1 MSEPI
6 KELTTVIPRWQPHIT
21 PIDPETATEE
31 QRVAFKE
38 TPSGMKVSD
47 YVLVLAHDPET
58 LTQRTPLFNGIMYSR
73 GGLSRAET
81 ELGAAAASVHN
92 RCIYC
97 TAVHASRYNELTKD
111 ETVIQRVFE
120 SGENADIDSRLKAIV
135 SFATKL
141 SHCPST
147 ADKADVARLVD
158 EGLSME
164 EIFDLVLSTSIFGWA
179 NRLMHTLGQ
188 PMPQPE

>member
-6 KELTTVIPRWQPHIT
+6 TEFTTTVPRWQPHVT
-21 PIDPETATEE
+21 PIDADSATDE

-47 YVLVLAHDPET
+47 YVLTLAHDPET

-81 ELGAAAASVHN
+81 ELGAVAASVYN

-97 TAVHASRYNELTKD
+97 TAVHASRYNELTKT
-111 ETVIQRVFE
+111 EAVIQSVFE
-120 SGENADIDSRLKAIV
+120 SGENADIDSRQKAIV

-141 SHCPST
+141 SHCPSD
-147 ADKADVARLVD
+147 ASKEDVERLVQ

-164 EIFDLVLSTSIFGWA
+164 EILDLVLSSSLFGWA

-188 PMPQPE
+188 PMPLSE

>member
-1 MSEPI
+1 MSGPI
-6 KELTTVIPRWQPHIT
+6 KEFTTEVPRWQPRVT
-21 PIDPETATEE
+21 PIDQESASEE
-31 QRVAFKE
+31 QREAFKE
-38 TPSGMKVSD
+38 TPSNMKVSD

-81 ELGAAAASVHN
+81 ELGAVAASVVN

-97 TAVHASRYNELTKD
+97 TAVHASRYNDLTKD

-120 SGENADIDSRLKAIV
+120 SGADADLNPRQKAIV
-135 SFATKL
+135 SFAMKL
-141 SHCPST
+141 SQCPSQ
-147 ADKADVARLVD
+147 ADRADVEGLVQ

-164 EIFDLVLSTSIFGWA
+164 EILDLVLAASLFGWA

-188 PMPQPE
+188 PMPLED